1 LNKRADARTRT
12 GDPIIT
18 SDVLYQLS
26 YVGNSPTVAG
36 WVRLLGGWSGSKKE
50 TQRGAR
56 RLRAHHPGS
65 KEEAVVA
72 RVATFER
79 INVEVAERTMDEAM
93 AIVRPMVENLAGYQ
107 GFVELLT
114 PDGKAMSITLFDTP
128 ENAEAAE
135 PTFDEEMPRRLG
147 ELFSADWEG
156 RRVSVDRY
164 KVLANSREP
173 VTGS

>member
-1 LNKRADARTRT
+1 
-12 GDPIIT
+12 
-18 SDVLYQLS
+18 
-26 YVGNSPTVAG
+26 
-36 WVRLLGGWSGSKKE
+36 
-50 TQRGAR
+50 
-56 RLRAHHPGS
+56 
-65 KEEAVVA
+65 VVA

-93 AIVRPMVENLAGYQ
+93 AIVRPMVENLARYQ

-114 PDGKAMSITLFDTP
+114 PDGKAMSITFFDTP